1 MNRIYLKAG
10 DLIRENIPFCLV
22 TAISGSGRFNSLIGI
37 KGLAE
42 ENATGQVELQ
52 IISNGGAVSNRVQGE
67 GRANEVVKQIF
78 ARLAQELAQEC
89 LINQQLM
96 LKTVLVEEEEIT
108 LFVEP
113 IATDP
118 ELIILGAGHIAR
130 PLAKMA
136 KMLDYQITVYD
147 DRPDFA
153 NTKFFTAGE
162 RIICDSFDK
171 ISSHDIVK
179 QNSIV
184 VVVTRGHQ
192 HDLTC
197 LDQLIGKKLTYLG
210 MIGSRRRSLEVR
222 QLLLRQGFSQEGV
235 DFLHAPIGLDI
246 GADTPEEIAISILAE
261 ITKERRKGWKK
272 GNLLALDKKT
282 FVGSIDR
289 GAYQVLKLLA
299 EKARNNEQ
307 DPMALATIVKTMGST
322 PRKAGAKMIINGIG
336 QTFGTIGGGCGEAE
350 VKVTALDVISSSE
363 PALVRVNMNNDVAGD
378 EGMVCGGAMEV
389 FIEPL

>member
-1 MNRIYLKAG
+1 VNNIYLQAG
-10 DLIRENIPFCLV
+10 ELIRENNPFCLITV
-22 TAISGSGRFNSLIGI
+22 INGSGRFNRLIGV
-37 KGLAE
+37 KWLAL
-42 ENATGQVELQ
+42 ENGAGQVELYQ
-52 IISNGGAVSNRVQGE
+52 SNNSGANDSRHREAGKADE
-67 GRANEVVKQIF
+67 EAEKIF
-78 ARLAQELAQEC
+78 AGVVRELAQEC
-89 LINQQLM
+89 LYNQQLM
-96 LKTVLVEEEEIT
+96 LKTVPVEDEEIT
-108 LFVEP
+108 LLIEP
-113 IATDP
+113 VTADP

-136 KMLDYQITVYD
+136 KMLDYKVTVYD

-153 NTKFFTAGE
+153 NVKFFPDVE
-162 RIICDSFDK
+162 RIICDGFANILSRN
-171 ISSHDIVK
+171 IVK

-197 LDQLIGKKLTYLG
+197 LGQLIGKKLTYLG

-222 QLLLRQGFSQEGV
+222 QLLLRQGFSQEAI

-261 ITKERRKGWKK
+261 IIKERRKAWKK

-282 FVGSIDR
+282 FVGSVDR

-299 EKARNNEQ
+299 EKAGSSEQ
-307 DPMALATIVKTMGST
+307 EPMALATIVKTIGST
-322 PRKAGAKMIINGIG
+322 PRKAGAKMIVTGIG
-336 QTFGTIGGGCGEAE
+336 QTLGTIGGGCGEAE
-350 VKVTALDVISSSE
+350 VKVTAFEVISSRE

-378 EGMVCGGAMEV
+378 EGMVCGGTMEV